1 MAVAPGTAE
10 QNGRARQRDPT
21 ALQGIPPVGACAATG
36 VTLHWSGDQEHIG
49 LGNTFVRTCW
59 LACAAFN
66 HAVWWM

>member
-21 ALQGIPPVGACAATG
+21 ALQGIPAVDARAVIEDVRCIG
-36 VTLHWSGDQEHIG
+36 VKTRNNR

-59 LACAAFN
+59 LTCAAFN